1 MTQWVKQA
9 KENSPF
15 QDPIPTAQS
24 LVSNSLVTSFN
35 KLSNTD
41 FQNCGQNIDYTTNIT
56 PTKTSDA
63 EFRDKTIPPSVMEK
77 SKSNNIPM
85 NGVTN
90 KCHTSEQSNGSQ
102 VQTAPNPIPSKKS
115 GNVSSSRKKKIK
127 RVPLMKISNH
137 AKPNW
142 ENKSEFS
149 SEKVSPTDQL
159 DVKSLDSKFSDR
171 FGGNTSENN
180 FKSSGFGENT
190 SDKCSRGSLKV
201 LSISNKNSKR
211 YSNGLPQDK
220 VNGSPTDTDCFQQ
233 DCSIT
238 NGIEKL
244 SLDSSQNVVNPQ
256 HDFNISML
264 STKSEKTAP
273 KRRVALQTVKPDSS
287 SLLENGV
294 FQNSSI
300 TKNMESKSLPASNF
314 TSTSPVTAT
323 REGNGPVKRLTLT
336 PANDSALPVKRLSLD
351 QACDSALPVKR
362 LTPASDSALPVN
374 RSFST
379 QASDSTLPG
388 KRLTLTPANDSAL
401 PVKRLSLTQAS
412 DSSLPVK
419 RLTLTPAPG
428 NKALPVSTKCQADE
442 KSGNQLGESSIT
454 NGPNK
459 LKESD
464 QCSDVTVSV
473 RSNGSVEELSDIKRK
488 EKMLV
493 YNLAEVSISR
503 ISLSICLNIITF
515 HRRIEYGIIGEE
527 SQMSTNQNRESTVF
541 SLLIG

>member
-77 SKSNNIPM
+77 SKSNNILM
-85 NGVTN
+85 NSVTN
-90 KCHTSEQSNGSQ
+90 KCHTSEQSNESQ
-102 VQTAPNPIPSKKS
+102 VQTAPNPIPTKKS

-171 FGGNTSENN
+171 FGGNTSEND
-180 FKSSGFGENT
+180 FKSSGFSENN
-190 SDKCSRGSLKV
+190 SDKCLRDSLKV
-201 LSISNKNSKR
+201 LSISNENSKR
-211 YSNGLPQDK
+211 CSNGLPQDK
-220 VNGSPTDTDCFQQ
+220 VNGSSADADCSQRDRSNTNGVNINSSPTETNYFQQ

-238 NGIEKL
+238 NGIEKISL
-244 SLDSSQNVVNPQ
+244 SSSQNVVNPQ
-256 HDFNISML
+256 HDVNISML
-264 STKSEKTAP
+264 SNKSEKATP
-273 KRRVALQTVKPDSS
+273 KRRVALQTVKPDSPS
-287 SLLENGV
+287 PLENV

-300 TKNMESKSLPASNF
+300 AKNIESKSSPASNF
-314 TSTSPVTAT
+314 KSTSPITAS
-323 REGNGPVKRLTLT
+323 REGIGP
-336 PANDSALPVKRLSLD
+336 
-351 QACDSALPVKR
+351 ALPVKR
-362 LTPASDSALPVN
+362 LTPANDSALPVN

-388 KRLTLTPANDSAL
+388 KRLTLTPAKDSAL

-412 DSSLPVK
+412 DSTLPVK
-419 RLTLTPAPG
+419 RLSLTPAPG
-428 NKALPVSTKCQADE
+428 NKALPVSTKSQADE
-442 KSGNQLGESSIT
+442 KNENQLGKSSIT

-459 LKESD
+459 LSESD
-464 QCSDVTVSV
+464 QCSDVTGGV
-473 RSNGSVEELSDIKRK
+473 RSNVSVEELSDIKRK

-493 YNLAEVSISR
+493 YNLAEVSI
-503 ISLSICLNIITF
+503 
-515 HRRIEYGIIGEE
+515 G
-527 SQMSTNQNRESTVF
+527 
-541 SLLIG
+541 